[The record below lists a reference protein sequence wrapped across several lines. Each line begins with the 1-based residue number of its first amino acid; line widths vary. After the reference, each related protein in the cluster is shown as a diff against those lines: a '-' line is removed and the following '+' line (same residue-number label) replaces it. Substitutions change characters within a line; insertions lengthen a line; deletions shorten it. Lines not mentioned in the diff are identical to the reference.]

1 MTVAHCVSK
10 PLARFGSQEPV
21 TLRQVKHCAAPAS
34 LRLASRG
41 LAGVG
46 DGGACFCTHP
56 TAIRAPCWRRGRVS
70 QELELVVALQR
81 GHSRQARRARRAD
94 GLGSLRATV
103 MVETVVAS
111 TGPRH
116 GASGRSRSFARL
128 PCEPARARL
137 ARFTATAATAYS
149 LQPTAYRPGTV
160 QLADSCLVAWRPGE
174 KREKKELGPTTRR
187 CRCFYVSTF
196 STHEASSQSSI
207 PTTISL
213 VRSCSP

>member
-1 MTVAHCVSK
+1 VPKTTVAHCVSK

-81 GHSRQARRARRAD
+81 GHSRQAQRARRAD
-94 GLGSLRATV
+94 RLGSLRATV
-103 MVETVVAS
+103 MVETVVVTCRGFTPTS
-111 TGPRH
+111 K
-116 GASGRSRSFARL
+116 GRSWRPRSFARL

-149 LQPTAYRPGTV
+149 LQPTAYSL
-160 QLADSCLVAWRPGE
+160 QAWH
-174 KREKKELGPTTRR
+174 
-187 CRCFYVSTF
+187 SA
-196 STHEASSQSSI
+196 AS
-207 PTTISL
+207 
-213 VRSCSP
+213 